1 MIWRETNYFELAGG
15 LSYRE
20 FELLRVK
27 YSKCMKDIPGKLL
40 ILVRVS
46 KGSNYMYQEST
57 EGPSCMESFFATKF
71 FQRYLI
77 VGSLLNSILKVCQ
90 NPLGEAWKKLAIKIF
105 NFHHRKPN
113 FRKITNSDKS
123 VITEFFNKNLVYNV
137 ANVFWVV
144 LFLKMPSKCV

>member
-27 YSKCMKDIPGKLL
+27 YSKCMKEIPGKLL

-77 VGSLLNSILKVCQ
+77 VGWFCNNIQ
-90 NPLGEAWKKLAIKIF
+90 NRWEKLAIKVF

>member
-1 MIWRETNYFELAGG
+1 
-15 LSYRE
+15 
-20 FELLRVK
+20 
-27 YSKCMKDIPGKLL
+27 
-40 ILVRVS
+40 
-46 KGSNYMYQEST
+46 MYQEST

-77 VGSLLNSILKVCQ
+77 VGSLLNNILKVCQ
-90 NPLGEAWKKLAIKIF
+90 NPLGEARKKLAIKIF

-137 ANVFWVV
+137 PNVFWVV
-144 LFLKMPSKCV
+144 LF

>member
-20 FELLRVK
+20 FKLLRVK
-27 YSKCMKDIPGKLL
+27 YSKCMKEILGKLL
-40 ILVRVS
+40 ILMRVS
-46 KGSNYMYQEST
+46 TRFELARVRITCIRSQLKVPLAWN
-57 EGPSCMESFFATKF
+57 PSLQQNF

-77 VGSLLNSILKVCQ
+77 VGSLLNNILKVCQ

-123 VITEFFNKNLVYNV
+123 LITEFCNKRLVYIV
-137 ANVFWVV
+137 AYVFWVV
-144 LFLKMPSKCV
+144 LF